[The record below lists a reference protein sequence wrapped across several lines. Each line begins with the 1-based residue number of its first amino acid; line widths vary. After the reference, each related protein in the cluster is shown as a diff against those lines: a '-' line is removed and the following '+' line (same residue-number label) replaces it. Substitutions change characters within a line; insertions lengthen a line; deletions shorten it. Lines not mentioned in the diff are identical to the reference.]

1 MRYHDLGVAAARDV
15 LRHDYGS
22 LLAGVSAQPAAA
34 VARAGRIVRYE
45 GSDRAVV
52 ATSRG
57 EELEIS
63 SVPLRVRDSAGVE
76 RPVSLVLQAT
86 ADGFAPANPLVPVAI
101 ARDLAGGVSVGGAG
115 VHVTLQ
121 GQNAAGSQAGDE
133 SVFYGDIGPDED
145 AAISPTAN
153 GAELFAVLRSRE
165 SPETLRYDVT
175 MPFGAEMVSRD
186 GGAIVLL
193 NGTAIATI
201 LPPTATDAQG
211 SPVPTTMTVSGN
223 TLVLQVL
230 HRSLSVAYPVLVDP
244 TVDADSYTAGWYL
257 DGELGGSGPW
267 AAGGP
272 GVLMGAAGY
281 YGAWDGNTELLW
293 WSTGGTDA
301 SHQLTEVQFENVD
314 CSVPTTGEFAG
325 QFGCGLGAG
334 NGGDGPDFAWG
345 GESSP
350 GSTVVDDV
358 TGGSDH
364 HAVFLSLG
372 TGFTGTT
379 TYTGPPVFVSAG
391 PILATAAIDDP
402 GPSRLDS
409 LGPGSDA
416 QTIKDPCHPDPV
428 DCATGN
434 QYEQQTNF
442 DLPGIGLGLN
452 LTRTY
457 NSQLAATE
465 SMPGPFGYGWTA
477 SYSDHLTVDETDG
490 TATVTQ
496 ADGSTVRFTIDGS
509 SFDPEPWVLATL
521 VGNEDGT
528 YTYTLPNQTSMLFDS
543 SGRLLSESDRF
554 GNATTM
560 TYNDEGELTTVT
572 DPGGRTLTF
581 DYNDDGTV
589 HTVTDPDDHV
599 VTYDYTDGDLTS
611 VTNVVDETWTFGYD
625 DSNQLT
631 SETDPRGETTT
642 TSYDSDNRV
651 VSQTDAMGRTTTW
664 AWPALGETVIT
675 DPNGEVTTER
685 FDIGGRLVSL
695 TKTPIAAQTGGFDS
709 PGYYQDS
716 SSNTYTAARV
726 GIVRTS
732 TPGPLTGD
740 PAHSMSA
747 TFTGAGSVSSTD
759 TPVTATSGWS
769 LEAWMKPSVS
779 SQSGMVIY
787 DGDDGDGSAANGYG
801 FGEFGSDDHSGDC
814 LAGLYEAVEW
824 LNTGWCGFSPGT
836 WYHVVETN
844 SGGTVTFYVD
854 GSEVWSG
861 STSTPYTP
869 TGMMIGGYTTG
880 GYDRHFSGSIADAA
894 FYDTALTST
903 EVTDDYDATTQSA
916 LDALI
921 ATVSRGLEA
930 DFALNE
936 FVAQASLVA
945 GPLTSDPA
953 GSLGVV
959 FDGTTAL
966 ASTNT
971 PITSTSNWS
980 LEAWMNPSVSSQS
993 GMVIFNG
1000 DDGGSDG
1007 VSNGYGFGEFGSDDH
1022 SGDCLAGLYEAV
1034 AWINTGWCDFSP
1046 DTWYHVVETNS
1057 AGTVTFYV
1065 DGSEVWSGSPGTP
1078 DAPSGMTIGGYTL
1091 EGYDRYFQG
1100 SIADAAFYSSA
1111 LTGAEVADDYDAT
1124 TQTDYDSLVET
1135 GSRDLAFFDPLNETP
1150 APATTTSYTYDS
1162 AGDLTSVTDP
1172 DGGTTTYTY
1181 DSSGNRLTATDPDG
1195 RETVWTYDDYHDV
1208 LTTTLPGGQV
1218 TTTTYNSD
1226 HAPTSVS
1233 RTLVG
1238 TPDHTVTTSY
1248 TYEPDGQ
1255 LATVTDPDGNT
1266 TSYGYDSAGDLTSVT
1281 DPDGNETI
1289 YTYDA
1294 DGYRLTMVAPKGNVA
1309 GADAADY
1316 TTTYTPDALGRDT
1329 EVEDPDGNNTE
1340 TGYDGDGNVHTVET
1354 ANGRTTTT
1362 TYDADNEP
1370 TEVTYPDSS
1379 TTHTVYDDSGDV
1391 IAQTNQNDQT
1401 TTYAYD
1407 TLGHLI
1413 ASTDPLGR
1421 TRTYAYDLDG
1431 NQISKTTPDGKTTW
1445 YVYDPAG
1452 QLLAVD
1458 YSDGSTPAVTYS
1470 YNDNGQLTGMDDGTG
1485 DSSYSY
1491 DSLGRM
1497 TSTTDG
1503 NGATIGYGYDLA
1515 GNETSITYPG
1525 SHTVDYTYD
1534 QAGNMASLTD
1544 WLANTTTFNYDPNS
1558 NLATT
1563 STTTGLD
1570 HSSDFG
1576 SSGSGDGEFDTPPD
1590 VALDGSGDVWV
1601 ADAGNDRLEQ
1611 FTAAG
1616 SFLQSVGTLGS
1627 GSGELDDPQ
1636 GVAVNKT
1643 AGDVYVADTA
1653 NNRIEEFTTAGSYVR
1668 SFGSYGTANG
1678 DLNAPTGIAVD
1689 GYGDVWVADTGN
1701 DRVEEFSSSGTYIQ
1715 KVGSA
1720 GSGDGEL
1727 SSPDGVALTAGDIY
1741 VADPGNHRIER
1752 FNTAGAYIGQ
1762 FGSSGS
1768 GDGEFSGSSL
1778 RVATDPL
1785 NGDIYA
1791 TDGGGD
1797 RVEAFTPS
1805 GTYLGSS
1812 GSSGSG
1818 TGDYNTPTGLA
1829 FTAVGTAYVA
1839 DSGNNRVETWTAA
1852 AGTADA
1858 NTYDPADYPA
1868 ATTTTANG
1876 STLSSLAYTYDPDG
1890 NLTEETST
1898 GLGSSTQTYGYNSLD
1913 QLESN
1918 DSNAYTYDG
1927 DGNAT
1932 ELNGS
1937 GASSLSYNDADQL
1950 TSGPAGTYTY
1960 NDLGQRTQLD
1970 ADDVDTNYG
1979 YDQAGN
1985 LTSVTG
1991 GPDSL
1996 ALSYGYDGNGLL
2008 QNTTNDDTTTQLT
2021 WDPNTG
2027 SVPNLIVDDTTDI
2040 IYGPQGL
2047 PVEQIGEDD
2056 DPIYYHHDQL
2066 GSTRQLTNTAGDSIE
2081 TIKYTPYGAP
2091 TIESGTATTNLL
2103 YAGQYT
2109 DPNSGMVYL
2118 RARWYDPTTGQFL
2131 SVDPLAADTGATYN
2145 YAGDNPTDET
2155 DPTGLCGS
2163 LSSWGSFWANCGSDA
2178 ASAAGA
2184 VVNAVNPLTYYEDE
2198 INSYENGC
2206 GYLSSVLYG
2215 VEGAAV
2221 AATDV
2226 AGIASTAAKLAD
2238 LWGAGDEEVEVTFGH
2253 GARHLVGPGL
2263 NQGDVEGAIES
2274 QIRSS
2279 ASGAASTGSFWGRVT
2294 VDGQIVEYRA
2304 YTLPNGTINIGTYY
2318 VP

>member
-1 MRYHDLGVAAARDV
+1 M
-15 LRHDYGS
+15 
-22 LLAGVSAQPAAA
+22 
-34 VARAGRIVRYE
+34 
-45 GSDRAVV
+45 
-52 ATSRG
+52 
-57 EELEIS
+57 
-63 SVPLRVRDSAGVE
+63 
-76 RPVSLVLQAT
+76 SLVLQAT

-121 GQNAAGSQAGDE
+121 GQNAAGSQAGND
-133 SVFYGDIGPDED
+133 SVFYGNIGPDED

-175 MPFGAEMVSRD
+175 MPFGAEIVSRD

-193 NGTAIATI
+193 NGTAIATV
-201 LPPTATDAQG
+201 LPPTAIDAQG

-244 TVDADSYTAGWYL
+244 TFDATTYTAGWYL
-257 DGELGGSGPW
+257 DGELGGPGPW

-272 GVLMGAAGY
+272 GVLIGGDGY
-281 YGAWDGNTELLW
+281 YGEWDGNTELLW

-325 QFGCGLGAG
+325 QFGCGLGTG
-334 NGGDGPDFAWG
+334 NEGGGIDEAWG

-358 TGGSDH
+358 TGGGDH
-364 HAVFLSLG
+364 HALFLSLG

-391 PILATAAIDDP
+391 PILATAAIADP

-409 LGPGSDA
+409 LGPGSHA

-434 QYEQQTNF
+434 EYEQQTDF

-465 SMPGPFGYGWTA
+465 STPGPFGYGWTA

-509 SFDPEPWVLATL
+509 AFDPEPWVLATL

-528 YTYTLPNQTSMLFDS
+528 YTYTLPNQISMLFDS

-554 GNATTM
+554 RNATTM

-599 VTYDYTDGDLTS
+599 VTYEYTDGDLTS

-631 SETDPRGETTT
+631 SETDPRGGTMT

-664 AWPALGETVIT
+664 VWPALGETVIT

-695 TKTPIAAQTGGFDS
+695 TKTPVAAQTGGFDS

-716 SSNTYTAARV
+716 SSNGYTASRV
-726 GIVRTS
+726 GIVQTS
-732 TPGPLTGD
+732 TPGPLSGD
-740 PAHSMSA
+740 PTRSLSA
-747 TFTGAGSVSSTD
+747 TFSGTGSVSSTD
-759 TPVTATSGWS
+759 TPVTSTSDWS

-787 DGDDGDGSAANGYG
+787 DGDDGDGSAWNGYG
-801 FGEFGSDDHSGDC
+801 FGEFGPDDHSGDC

-824 LNTGWCGFSPGT
+824 INTGWCGFSPGT

-861 STSTPYTP
+861 STSTPYAP
-869 TGMMIGGYTTG
+869 TGMTIGGYTTG

-903 EVTDDYDATTQSA
+903 EVGDDYDATTQSA

-921 ATVSRGLEA
+921 DGGSRGVQA
-930 DFALNE
+930 NFALGN
-936 FVAQASLVA
+936 FVPTASIVT
-945 GPLTSDPA
+945 GPFTSDPVHSLA
-953 GSLGVV
+953 TVFNGSSALTSSVPPL
-959 FDGTTAL
+959 TA
-966 ASTNT
+966 
-971 PITSTSNWS
+971 TSNWT
-980 LEAWMNPSVSSQS
+980 LEAWFKPSSDYQGAGIVL
-993 GMVIFNG
+993 NG
-1000 DDGGSDG
+1000 GQNDGF
-1007 VSNGYGFGEFGSDDH
+1007 GFGEWV
-1022 SGDCLAGLYEAV
+1022 DCLRGWYPVV
-1034 AWINTGWCDFSP
+1034 AWIFTDWCGFSSG
-1046 DTWYHVVETNS
+1046 TWYHLAMVNDD
-1057 AGTVTFYV
+1057 GTVTLYV
-1065 DGSEVWSGSPGTP
+1065 NGSDVWSGSVSTP
-1078 DAPSGMTIGGYTL
+1078 NTPTGMSIGGYYGVPGT
-1091 EGYDRYFQG
+1091 GFIG
-1100 SIADAAFYSSA
+1100 AIADVAFYDTALSS
-1111 LTGAEVADDYDAT
+1111 TEVEDDATAT
-1124 TQTDYDSLVET
+1124 TQSSYDSLVADD
-1135 GSRDLAFFDPLNETP
+1135 SRGLQFYDRLNEVP
-1150 APATTTSYTYDS
+1150 APPETTSYTYDS

-1172 DGGTTTYTY
+1172 NGNETTYTY

-1266 TSYGYDSAGDLTSVT
+1266 TNYGYDSAGDLTSVT
-1281 DPDGNETI
+1281 DPDGNETT

-1329 EVEDPDGNNTE
+1329 EVEDPDGNHTE
-1340 TGYDGDGNVHTVET
+1340 TGYDGDGNIHTVET
-1354 ANGRTTTT
+1354 ANGHTTTT

-1421 TRTYAYDLDG
+1421 TTTYAYDLDG

-1485 DSSYSY
+1485 DASYSY

-1544 WLANTTTFNYDPNS
+1544 WLANTTTFNYDPDG

-1576 SSGSGDGEFDTPPD
+1576 SSGSGDGEFDTPAD
-1590 VALDGSGDVWV
+1590 AALDGSGDVWV

-1653 NNRIEEFTTAGSYVR
+1653 NNRVEEFTSAGSYVR
-1668 SFGSYGTANG
+1668 SFGSYGTGDG
-1678 DLNAPTGIAVD
+1678 DLNAPVGIAVD

-1701 DRVEEFSSSGTYIQ
+1701 DRVEEFSSTGTYIQ
-1715 KVGSA
+1715 KFGSA

-1727 SSPDGVALTAGDIY
+1727 SSPDGVALSAGDVY
-1741 VADPGNHRIER
+1741 VADPGNHRVEQ
-1752 FNTAGAYIGQ
+1752 FNTSGAYLGQ
-1762 FGSSGS
+1762 LGSSGS

-1778 RVATDPL
+1778 RVTADPL

-1791 TDGGGD
+1791 SDGGGD

-1829 FTAVGTAYVA
+1829 FTAVGTAYVV
-1839 DSGNNRVETWTAA
+1839 DSGNDRVETWTAA
-1852 AGTADA
+1852 AGTADT

-1868 ATTTTANG
+1868 TTTTTADG
-1876 STLSSLAYTYDPDG
+1876 STLSSLGYTYDPDG

-1898 GLGSSTQTYGYNSLD
+1898 GLGSSTQTYDYNSLD
-1913 QLESN
+1913 QLDSN

-1932 ELNGS
+1932 ELDGS
-1937 GASSLSYNDADQL
+1937 GASSLSYDDADEL

-1960 NDLGQRTQLD
+1960 NDLGRRTQLAD
-1970 ADDVDTNYG
+1970 DDVDTDYG

-1996 ALSYGYDGNGLL
+1996 DLSYGYDGNGLL
-2008 QNTTNDDTTTQLT
+2008 QSRDNSDTTTQLT

-2040 IYGPQGL
+2040 IYGPRGL

-2081 TIKYTPYGAP
+2081 TIKYTPYGSA
-2091 TIESGTATTNLL
+2091 TIETGTATTNLL

-2109 DPNSGMVYL
+2109 DPNTGLIYMQ
-2118 RARWYDPTTGQFL
+2118 ARWEDPTTGQFL
-2131 SVDPLAADTGATYN
+2131 SVDPLVAETGATYN
-2145 YAGDNPTDET
+2145 YAGDNPTGAT
-2155 DPTGLCGS
+2155 DPTGLDSGCYDFGPVVICGGPPPPNP
-2163 LSSWGSFWANCGSDA
+2163 LPAIGQFANGVGQGFADVGNGIANGATAVWNSVFGGSDNASSSSNDEGCA
-2178 ASAAGA
+2178 APSGANGPEGPAGA
-2184 VVNAVNPLTYYEDE
+2184 GE
-2198 INSYENGC
+2198 
-2206 GYLSSVLYG
+2206 
-2215 VEGAAV
+2215 
-2221 AATDV
+2221 
-2226 AGIASTAAKLAD
+2226 
-2238 LWGAGDEEVEVTFGH
+2238 
-2253 GARHLVGPGL
+2253 
-2263 NQGDVEGAIES
+2263 
-2274 QIRSS
+2274 
-2279 ASGAASTGSFWGRVT
+2279 STGS
-2294 VDGQIVEYRA
+2294 
-2304 YTLPNGTINIGTYY
+2304 IGTDGPEAAADIPGNPYRGADAVDRWWEEQGRPRGISRGEVSDRIHDIKEGADLGPTDDVVIGRTGDVY
-2318 VP
+2318 DARTGERIGSLTQPVN